1 MHRGQ
6 ILYVKVCTRTDI
18 TIDRNVQ
25 GTVITS
31 ERNVQGTDITSERN
45 VQKSW
50 LQDEDHSDGH

>member
-1 MHRGQ
+1 MIG
-6 ILYVKVCTRTDI
+6 
-18 TIDRNVQ
+18 NVQ
-25 GTVITS
+25 GTDITSEWEECTGDRHYTS

>member
-1 MHRGQ
+1 M
-6 ILYVKVCTRTDI
+6 L
-18 TIDRNVQ
+18 RNVQ
-25 GTVITS
+25 GQTLQLRGMCREGTVITS